1 MPYPAGN
8 IAVVDARLQ
17 NISGGMQWNM
27 QQAEDIRF
35 LAVSGTITIGASRAR
50 YDFTLVEY
58 HLHIDEVPWI
68 IFSTLDNALGLEFT
82 AEFWEIVN
90 FRRKERWGFLEVPW
104 IADKQVYDVAAPYP
118 EVRMSIFN
126 NRAHTIR
133 VVRPFIEG
141 SLEVKLPTIWTDE
154 KQSMG
159 EAETTDFVVDKSC
172 KTPREHTSPS
182 GFRILFWST

>member
-1 MPYPAGN
+1 MPHPSGN

-68 IFSTLDNALGLEFT
+68 IFSTLGLFYPHYRGSSRVHKGD
-82 AEFWEIVN
+82 IVGIMLY
-90 FRRKERWGFLEVPW
+90 W
-104 IADKQVYDVAAPYP
+104 
-118 EVRMSIFN
+118 
-126 NRAHTIR
+126 
-133 VVRPFIEG
+133 
-141 SLEVKLPTIWTDE
+141 
-154 KQSMG
+154 
-159 EAETTDFVVDKSC
+159 
-172 KTPREHTSPS
+172 
-182 GFRILFWST
+182 